1 VSYIAGSRALTDVIS
16 VQISFSIVYTIVSIP
31 QISGSKV
38 RAIAVT
44 SPKRKP
50 ILPKVPA
57 VSESTNLSVFEY
69 MGIFAVFGPPGLPMS
84 MSILCSRQTSVQKSG
99 EDAGLRAR
107 FGAIGLE
114 LQTGT
119 SEQLLERFQHESQR
133 WTLAAA
139 GAGIEPK

>member
-1 VSYIAGSRALTDVIS
+1 LTDLIS

-84 MSILCSRQTSVQKSG
+84 MSMSILCSRQTSVQKSG
-99 EDAGLRAR
+99 EDAGLRAQ

>member
-44 SPKRKP
+44 SPKP